1 MHLTPREQEKLKI
14 LEDRHRSPSD
24 PLTVD
29 ALVEALTPS
38 AACAAEPALVAL
50 LRDAVD
56 SGASLG
62 FLPPLAPDTA
72 RAYWR
77 TVIAEVEAGSRVLL
91 AARSTGTAI
100 VGSAQLELAMRE
112 NGRHRAEVAKV
123 MVLGNARR
131 QGVGRALM
139 LAAEDHA
146 RRLGRTTLV
155 LDTRAGDPS
164 ERLYA
169 SVGWQR
175 AGEIPRY
182 AQSAGGALHATAFY
196 YKLLLMEDGERS

>member
-1 MHLTPREQEKLKI
+1 MGVL
-14 LEDRHRSPSD
+14 
-24 PLTVD
+24 VD
-29 ALVEALTPS
+29 TLAP
-38 AACAAEPALVAL
+38 AAARAAEPALAAL

-62 FLPPLAPDTA
+62 FLPPLLPATA
-72 RAYWR
+72 AAYWQG
-77 TVIAEVEAGSRVLL
+77 VFADIESGSRVLL
-91 AARSTGTAI
+91 AARGADGSI

-123 MVLGNARR
+123 MVLREARR
-131 QGVGRALM
+131 QGIGRALM
-139 LAAEDHA
+139 LAAEDQA
-146 RRLGRTTLV
+146 RRLGRSTLI

-175 AGEIPRY
+175 VGEIPRF
-182 AQSAGGALHATAFY
+182 ARSAGGALDATAFY
-196 YKLLLMEDGERS
+196 YKLLLTTDGGTA

>member
-1 MHLTPREQEKLKI
+1 VAAP
-14 LEDRHRSPSD
+14 
-24 PLTVD
+24 
-29 ALVEALTPS
+29 VEALTPP
-38 AACAAEPALVAL
+38 AARAAETALIAL

-62 FLPPLAPDTA
+62 FLPPLASCTA
-72 RAYWR
+72 ARYWR
-77 TVIAEVEAGSRVLL
+77 TVVEDVEEGSRVLL
-91 AARSTGTAI
+91 AARAAGGAI

-123 MVLGNARR
+123 MVLGAARR
-131 QGVGRALM
+131 QGIGRALM
-139 LAAEDHA
+139 LAAEEHA
-146 RRLGRTTLV
+146 RRLGRSTLV

-175 AGEIPRY
+175 VGEIPRY
-182 AQSAGGALHATAFY
+182 ARSAGGALHATAFY
-196 YKLLLMEDGERS
+196 YKLLLTNEGGTL